1 MSGGV
6 DVLLGQ
12 AYHLRF
18 DPKLWQAM
26 EPYPPLGTLYA
37 AALLRERGLTVALH
51 DSMLASGPDQW
62 REALDRHRP
71 RYAVLY
77 EDNFNYLTK
86 MCLGAM
92 REAGLEMIDAARDRG
107 CRVIVAGSD
116 PTDAPEVYLAAGAE
130 AVLLGEGEASLD
142 EVVAVLEGRSQA
154 PLETIAGIAYV
165 AADGTPRRNPRRAV
179 IRDLDALPLP
189 AWDLVDM
196 ARYRA
201 IWHQRHGRF
210 SLNMVTTRGC
220 PYHCN
225 WCAKPLWGQRYHVRD
240 PARVADEVELLL
252 ERYRP
257 DHIWFMDDIMGLKP
271 SWLPAFADEVQRRGL
286 RFGFKCLT
294 RPDLVLRDGTA
305 EALRRAGCETVWM
318 GAESGS
324 QKILDAMEKGTT
336 VEQIRAATARLQAAG
351 IRVALFLQFGYPGES
366 REDVERTLQMVREC
380 RPDDVGMSVSYP
392 LPGTAFHERVRSQLG
407 AKRHWHDSDDLAMM
421 YRGPFT
427 TEFYRQLHTVLHTEF
442 RARRGTAEVAA
453 AARRPWRLRPRHA
466 AAAAGALRRWARLP
480 LERRRLERLARV
492 PHEGLG
498 ELDGAMTHDDA
509 ARPSP
514 QPD

>member
-1 MSGGV
+1 MTTAA
-6 DVLLGQ
+6 DVLFGQ

-37 AALLRERGLTVALH
+37 AALLRERGLAVALH
-51 DSMLASGPDQW
+51 DSMLAESPAEW
-62 REALDRHRP
+62 AEALDRHRP

-86 MCLGAM
+86 MCLGTM
-92 REAGLEMIDAARDRG
+92 REAGLEMIRMAHDRG

-116 PTDAPEVYLAAGAE
+116 PTDAAELYLDAGAQV
-130 AVLLGEGEASLD
+130 VLLGEGEASLD
-142 EVVAVLEGRSQA
+142 EVMTVFEGRSST
-154 PLETIAGIAYV
+154 PLAAIDGIAFV
-165 AADGTPRRNPRRAV
+165 AADGTPHQTPRRAV
-179 IRDLDALPLP
+179 IRDLDTLPLP

-201 IWHQRHGRF
+201 IWQQRHGRF

-240 PARVADEVELLL
+240 PARVAAEVELLL

-257 DHIWFMDDIMGLKP
+257 DHIWFMDDILGLKP
-271 SWLPAFADEVQRRGL
+271 SWLPAFADEVGRRGL
-286 RFGFKCLT
+286 KFGFKCLT
-294 RPDLVLRDGTA
+294 RPDLALRDGTA

-336 VEQIRAATARLQAAG
+336 VEQIRTATARLQAAG
-351 IRVALFLQFGYPGES
+351 IRVALFLQFGYPGET
-366 REDVERTLQMVREC
+366 RADIEHTLQMVRDC
-380 RPDDVGMSVSYP
+380 RPDDIGMSVSYP
-392 LPGTAFHERVRSQLG
+392 LPGTTFYERVRSELG
-407 AKRHWHDSDDLAMM
+407 AKQHWRDSEDLAMM
-421 YRGPFT
+421 YQGPFT

-442 RARRGTAEVAA
+442 RARRRLDEVAA
-453 AARRPWRLRPRHA
+453 AGRRPWRLRPRHGV
-466 AAAAGALRRWARLP
+466 AAAGALARWARLP
-480 LERRRLERLARV
+480 LERARLERLARQ
-492 PHEGLG
+492 PHEGIG
-498 ELDGAMTHDDA
+498 ELEGAMAHDDA